1 MHIDVGF
8 NKVEKVLHVAD
19 VHIRNYKRHKEYRQ
33 VFRKLYKEAK
43 LLPKNSLIY
52 LAGDIVHTKTD
63 ISPELVQIVSEFL
76 NKLAN
81 IRPTVVIAGNH
92 DANLNNSSRL
102 DSLTPIIDNLANE
115 NLFYLR
121 DSGIYSIADVD
132 FIVYSVLGDSEN
144 WPSAKDSK
152 SKNRI
157 GVFHGAVNNSKTDAG
172 YTVRD
177 ENLPLKTFDGCH
189 MVMLGDIHKYQF
201 LNKAETIAYAGSLIQ
216 QNFGESFENHGYV
229 IWDVATRKAEFFNI
243 PNDYGY
249 YTLRIKDGV
258 LPNIDDIPKY
268 PRLRFITENT
278 TQAQVKELLIEIRK
292 KCKVHDFVVIKGD
305 KLSNISNNS
314 RGSIAIT
321 KDIRDAEYQNKLIE
335 EHLERNFPIIDDSIL
350 KRVRNINRDLN
361 KLLPD
366 VEIGRNI
373 NWKPKT
379 FEFSNMFSYGENN
392 TIRFDNMKGAIG
404 IFAAN
409 HAGKSAILDALAYC
423 IFDKCSRT
431 KMAAAVINNKKNNF
445 KCKLNFEID
454 GVDYFIERRG
464 KRKKDGGARVDV
476 DFWMIGE
483 DGNPISLNGDQRVYT
498 NKNIRGYLGNY
509 DDFALTAL
517 SVQNNNTGFIDKT
530 QTEKKDLLAQFLD
543 ISVFEELYHYA
554 NEEIKDVQVLLKD
567 FKNTDFSQKLHE
579 ENILQE
585 SLKKNY
591 SIIEKEKSN
600 LLKDEKT
607 VNKKIIEYTSKM
619 ITLDPEVPESPDT
632 LQAELKSLIK
642 DISVSE
648 SKLNK
653 YSEYTVENKS
663 DFLDVSNKLKKLNR
677 EKISSDNSLYDSK
690 NKSLIKLNHDIDLMK
705 IKVKNKLEIVN
716 QLHCHEYDPDCE
728 YCSNNSFV
736 KSAEKAREEL
746 PKLKLESEKL
756 LHDKK
761 ILEQEILNLSNAPI
775 DLKNLTSL
783 ESKLSTIKQ
792 YQSEIKVKTIQR
804 QSEISTKKSRKI
816 EVERLI
822 EKYHENRRSI
832 LANKRVSEKILLKES
847 ELEEVKESLSQ
858 VNSKLQQSF
867 SDISVCQKTI
877 ENILDSIERAHD
889 LEERLKAYEY
899 YLNAIQRDGVPYEL
913 ISEILPYVEE
923 EVNLILSQIT
933 DFSIRFET
941 DGRNINTF
949 IVYSDD
955 EKWALEMTS
964 GMEKFV
970 SSLAIRVALINV
982 SNLPRPNFLAIDEG
996 FGNLDASNLN
1006 SIFSLF
1012 DYLKLNFDFMIV
1024 ISHIDLMK
1032 DATDNLLEITQTKG
1046 YSQVSY

>member
-1 MHIDVGF
+1 MHIDIGF
-8 NKVEKVLHVAD
+8 KTVEKILHIAD
-19 VHIRNYKRHKEYRQ
+19 VHIRNYKRHKEYKQ

-43 LLPKNSLIY
+43 QLPKNSLIY
-52 LAGDIVHTKTD
+52 VAGDIVHTKTD

-76 NKLAN
+76 NRLAN

-92 DANLNNSSRL
+92 DANLNNPSRL
-102 DSLTPIIDNLANE
+102 DALSPIIDNLANE

-132 FIVYSVLGDSEN
+132 FIVYSILDKPEQ
-144 WPSAKDSK
+144 WPNAKDSK

-189 MVMLGDIHKYQF
+189 MVMLGDIHKFQY
-201 LNKAETIAYAGSLIQ
+201 LNKGETIAYAGSLIQ
-216 QNFGESFENHGYV
+216 QNFGETFENHGYV
-229 IWDVATRKAEFFNI
+229 IWDIETRNSEFFNI
-243 PNDYGY
+243 HNDYGY
-249 YTLRIKDGV
+249 YTLRVKDGIM
-258 LPNIDDIPKY
+258 PNISNIPKY

-278 TQAQVKELLIEIRK
+278 TQAQIKELLIDIRK
-292 KCKVHDFVVIKGD
+292 KCSVHDYVSIKGD
-305 KLSNISNNS
+305 KLSNLSNNS

-321 KDIRDAEYQNKLIE
+321 KDIRDAEYQNKLIA
-335 EHLERNFPIIDDSIL
+335 EHLERNFPIVDESIL
-350 KRVRNINRDLN
+350 KRVGNINRDLN

-373 NWKPKT
+373 NWKPKK
-379 FEFSNMFSYGENN
+379 FEFSNMFSYGEDNV
-392 TIRFDNMKGAIG
+392 IDFDKMKGAIG
-404 IFAAN
+404 IFAPN

-445 KCKLNFEID
+445 ACKLNFEID
-454 GVDYFIERRG
+454 GVDYFIERKG
-464 KRKKDGGARVDV
+464 KRKNDGGARVDV
-476 DFWMIGE
+476 NFWMIGE

-567 FKNTDFSQKLHE
+567 FKNTDFDTKLHVE
-579 ENILQE
+579 T
-585 SLKKNY
+585 
-591 SIIEKEKSN
+591 
-600 LLKDEKT
+600 LLKDELT
-607 VNKKIIEYTSKM
+607 VKYSDIEQEKSILLKSEKAANKKIIEYTSK
-619 ITLDPEVPESPDT
+619 IIPLDPEVPGCVEALESDAK
-632 LQAELKSLIK
+632 QLIINLSTEK
-642 DISVSE
+642 
-648 SKLNK
+648 SKLEK
-653 YSEYTVENKS
+653 YEQYTEENKS
-663 DFLDVSNKLKKLNR
+663 EFYALAKILKTYNRKTLEADYTRNDQVEKLLQRLDH
-677 EKISSDNSLYDSK
+677 EIEM
-690 NKSLIKLNHDIDLMK
+690 MK
-705 IKVKNKLEIVN
+705 VKVKNKLDIVN
-716 QLHCHEYDPDCE
+716 QLHTHEYDPDCE
-728 YCSNNSFV
+728 YCSDNSFV
-736 KSAEKAREEL
+736 KNAETARQEL
-746 PKLKLESEKL
+746 PKLKLETEKL
-756 LHDKK
+756 LENKSNLELELSSLKQSVVKSNELTELDSK
-761 ILEQEILNLSNAPI
+761 I
-775 DLKNLTSL
+775 SL
-783 ESKLSTIKQ
+783 IKQ
-792 YQSEIKVKTIQR
+792 YQSEIKVKTITR
-804 QSEISTKKSRKI
+804 KSNISSKEALQISI
-816 EVERLI
+816 
-822 EKYHENRRSI
+822 NRSI
-832 LANKRVSEKILLKES
+832 DKYYENKRSIVSNIKINEKINLKDS
-847 ELEEVKESLSQ
+847 ELDSIKDSLSV
-858 VNSKLQQSF
+858 VNSQLQSSY

-877 ENILDSIERAHD
+877 ETILESINRAHD

-899 YLNAIQRDGVPYEL
+899 YLSAIQRDGVPYEL

-923 EVNLILSQIT
+923 EVNIILSQIT
-933 DFSIRFET
+933 DFSISFET

-949 IVYSDD
+949 IVYGNQ

-996 FGNLDASNLN
+996 FGNLDSGNLN

-1012 DYLKLNFDFMIV
+1012 DYLKLSFDFMVV

-1032 DATDNLLEITQTKG
+1032 DATDNILEITQTKG
-1046 YSQVSY
+1046 YSQVVY

>member
-1 MHIDVGF
+1 MDINIGF
-8 NKVEKVLHVAD
+8 EKVEKILHIAD

-52 LAGDIVHTKTD
+52 VAGDIVHTKTD

-81 IRPTVVIAGNH
+81 IRPTIVIAGNH
-92 DANLNNSSRL
+92 DANLNNRSRL
-102 DSLTPIIDNLANE
+102 DSLTPIIE
-115 NLFYLR
+115 NLDNPNLHYLR
-121 DSGIYSIADVD
+121 DSGIYSAADVD
-132 FIVYSVLGDSEN
+132 FIVYSILEEPDS
-144 WPSAKDSK
+144 WPKPKDSK
-152 SKNRI
+152 SKNKI

-189 MVMLGDIHKYQF
+189 MVMLGDIHKFQY
-201 LNKAETIAYAGSLIQ
+201 LNKGETVAYAGSLIQ
-216 QNFGESFENHGYV
+216 QNFGETFENHGYV
-229 IWDVATRKAEFFNI
+229 IWDIKTRKSEFFNI
-243 PNDYGY
+243 HNDYGY
-249 YTLRIKDGV
+249 YTLRVKDGI
-258 LPNIDDIPKY
+258 LPNIDNIPKY

-278 TQAQVKELLIEIRK
+278 TQAQVKELLIDIRK
-292 KCKVHDFVVIKGD
+292 KCSVHDFVVIKGD
-305 KLSNISNNS
+305 KLSNTSNNS
-314 RGSIAIT
+314 RGSTEIT
-321 KDIRDAEYQNKLIE
+321 KDIRDSEYQNKLIK
-335 EHLERNFPIIDDSIL
+335 EHLERNFPIIDESIL
-350 KRVRNINRDLN
+350 KRVGNINRDLN

-373 NWKPKT
+373 SWKPKV

-392 TIRFDNMKGAIG
+392 VIDFNNMKGAVG
-404 IFAAN
+404 IFAPN

-445 KCKLNFEID
+445 TCKLNFEID
-454 GVDYFIERRG
+454 GVDYFIERKG

-543 ISVFEELYHYA
+543 ISVFEELYSYA

-567 FKNTDFSQKLHE
+567 FKNTDFSHKLHE
-579 ENILQE
+579 ETI
-585 SLKKNY
+585 
-591 SIIEKEKSN
+591 
-600 LLKDEKT
+600 LKDELTIEYSNIDQEKSILLKSEKAA
-607 VNKKIIEYTSKM
+607 NKKIIEYTSK
-619 ITLDPEVPESPDT
+619 IIQLDPEVPESVEALESDAKQLVINLST
-632 LQAELKSLIK
+632 EK
-642 DISVSE
+642 
-648 SKLNK
+648 SKLEK
-653 YSEYTVENKS
+653 YEKYTEENKS
-663 DFLDVSNKLKKLNR
+663 EFYKLAKILKTYNRKNLEADYTRNGQVEKL
-677 EKISSDNSLYDSK
+677 LQ
-690 NKSLIKLNHDIDLMK
+690 KLNHEIEMMK
-705 IKVKNKLEIVN
+705 VKVKNKLDTVN
-716 QLHCHEYDPDCE
+716 QLHTHEYDPDCE
-728 YCSNNSFV
+728 YCSDNSFV
-736 KSAEKAREEL
+736 KNAETARQEL
-746 PKLKLESEKL
+746 PKLKLETEKL
-756 LHDKK
+756 LETKSNLELELSSLKQSVIKSNELTELDSK
-761 ILEQEILNLSNAPI
+761 I
-775 DLKNLTSL
+775 SL
-783 ESKLSTIKQ
+783 IKQ
-792 YQSEIKVKTIQR
+792 YQSEIKVKTVTRKANID
-804 QSEISTKKSRKI
+804 SKKVLQKSI
-816 EVERLI
+816 
-822 EKYHENRRSI
+822 NRSI
-832 LANKRVSEKILLKES
+832 DKYYENKRSIISNIKINEKINLKDA
-847 ELEEVKESLSQ
+847 ELDIIKDNLSTT
-858 VNSKLQQSF
+858 NSKLQTAYSN
-867 SDISVCQKTI
+867 ISVCQKTI
-877 ENILDSIERAHD
+877 ENILESIERAHD

-899 YLNAIQRDGVPYEL
+899 YLIAIQRDGVPYEL

-923 EVNLILSQIT
+923 EVNMILSQIT
-933 DFSIRFET
+933 DFSIQFET

-949 IVYSDD
+949 IVYSDS

-996 FGNLDASNLN
+996 FGNLDAGNLN

-1012 DYLKLNFDFMIV
+1012 DYLKLNFDFIVV

-1032 DATDNLLEITQTKG
+1032 DATDNILEITQTKG
-1046 YSQVSY
+1046 YSQVMY

>member
-1 MHIDVGF
+1 MQYSVDF
-8 NKVEKVLHVAD
+8 DSVEKILHIAD

-43 LLPKNSLIY
+43 ALPKNSLIY
-52 LAGDIVHTKTD
+52 VAGDIVHTKTD

-81 IRPTVVIAGNH
+81 IRPTVIIAGNH

-102 DSLTPIIDNLANE
+102 DSLSPIVDNLSNE

-121 DSGIYSIADVD
+121 NSGIYTIADVD
-132 FIVYSVLGDSEN
+132 FIVYSVLDN
-144 WPSAKDSK
+144 TDKWPNAKDSK

-157 GVFHGAVNNSKTDAG
+157 GLFHGAVNNSKTDAG

-189 MVMLGDIHKYQF
+189 MVMLGDIHKFQH
-201 LNKAETIAYAGSLIQ
+201 LNKGETVTYAGSLIQ

-229 IWDVATRKAEFFNI
+229 IWDIASRKAEFFNI

-249 YTLRIKDGV
+249 YTLRIKDGK

-278 TQAQVKELLIEIRK
+278 TQAQIKELLIEIRK
-292 KCKVHDFVVIKGD
+292 RCRVHDYVVIKGD
-305 KLSNISNNS
+305 RLSNISNNS

-321 KDIRDAEYQNKLIE
+321 KDIRDAEYQNKLIV
-335 EHLERNFPIIDDSIL
+335 EHLERNFPIIDESIL
-350 KRVRNINRDLN
+350 KRIRNINRDLN

-373 NWKPKT
+373 NWKPKR

-392 TIRFDNMKGAIG
+392 VIEFDNMKGAIG
-404 IFAAN
+404 IFAPN
-409 HAGKSAILDALAYC
+409 HAGKSAILDSLAYC

-591 SIIEKEKSN
+591 SEIEKEKSN

-619 ITLDPEVPESPDT
+619 ITLDPEVPESPDA
-632 LQAELKSLIK
+632 LQAELKSLAK
-642 DISVSE
+642 DISTSE

-653 YSEYTVENKS
+653 YSKYTVENKS
-663 DFLDVSNKLKKLNR
+663 EFLDVSNNLKKLNK
-677 EKISSDNSLYDSK
+677 EKISSDNSLYNNK
-690 NKSLIKLNHDIDLMK
+690 NKSLVKLNHKIDLMK
-705 IKVKNKLEIVN
+705 IKVKNKLETVN

-756 LHDKK
+756 LKDKK
-761 ILEQEILNLSNAPI
+761 ILEKDILTLSNAPT
-775 DLKNLTSL
+775 DLKNLTAL
-783 ESKLSTIKQ
+783 ESKLATIKQ
-792 YQSEIKVKTIQR
+792 YQSEIKVKTVQR
-804 QSEISTKKSRKI
+804 QSEISTKKARKI

-832 LANKRVSEKILLKES
+832 LANKRVGEKILLKES

-933 DFSIRFET
+933 DFSIQFET

-955 EKWALEMTS
+955 ERWALEMTS

-996 FGNLDASNLN
+996 FGNLDSGNLN

-1012 DYLKLNFDFMIV
+1012 DYLKLNFSFMIV

-1032 DATDNLLEITQTKG
+1032 DATDNILEITQTKG
-1046 YSQVSY
+1046 YSQVMY